1 MRILLCTD
9 GSAHGQEA
17 LRFGAVLARAS
28 SEAATL
34 LGVVEHAT
42 DRARIERALDEGRQ
56 WLADAPLPRTK
67 VRIGHAAE
75 EILDEATPE
84 NYDLVVV
91 GARGR
96 RGITRFLMGST
107 SERIARHA
115 GVPVLIVRGELR
127 PVRRILVC
135 TGGRGPGL
143 DAVAFSGRVAKL
155 AGAEVT
161 VLHVM
166 SQMVA
171 APVLPEAGVLQ
182 AMPQTPAPPSLDE
195 LQLEDLEAPAE
206 ELIAHG
212 TREGLHLRQALEIL
226 AGQGVQGQALV
237 RHGLVLDEVSAEAC
251 QGGYDLVVVGAH
263 VAEGRMRLLLDDV
276 GRQIVGCCLDQ
287 PILVA
292 RG

>member
-17 LRFGAVLARAS
+17 LCFGALLARAS

-42 DRARIERALDEGRQ
+42 DQAQIEQALEEGKR
-56 WLADAPLPRTK
+56 WLVDAPTPRTK

-84 NYDLVVV
+84 EYDLVVV

-115 GVPVLIVRGELR
+115 DVPVLVVRGEHSQ
-127 PVRRILVC
+127 VRRILVC
-135 TGGRGPGL
+135 TGGRTPGL
-143 DAVAFSGRVAKL
+143 DAVAFGGRVAQL

-166 SQMVA
+166 SQLVA
-171 APVLPEAGVLQ
+171 APMLPEAGVFQ
-182 AMPQTPAPPSLDE
+182 AMPQTPGPPSPDE
-195 LQLEDLEAPAE
+195 FQLEDLEAPAE
-206 ELIAHG
+206 ELMAHE
-212 TREGLHLRQALEIL
+212 TREGLHLQQALDIL
-226 AGQGVQGQALV
+226 AELGVQGQALV
-237 RHGLVLDEVSAEAC
+237 RHGLVVDEVSEEAC
-251 QGGYDLVVVGAH
+251 QGDYDLVVVGAH
-263 VAEGRMRLLLDDV
+263 ATAGWMRLLLNDV
-276 GRQIVGCCLDQ
+276 GRQIIGCCLDR
-287 PILVA
+287 PVLVA
-292 RG
+292 RN